1 MNTIEIVAAG
11 DGGRRRRRKHSPQ
24 FKAAVVAACRKPG
37 VSIAS
42 VALANRLNANLVRR
56 WVDAE
61 ERSGLPARLAPAG
74 KLKAVRPAGDEF
86 VPITIETA
94 NAGRESITIELRKG
108 ATIVNVAWPVSA
120 ASECSDW
127 LRTLLR

>member
-1 MNTIEIVAAG
+1 MNTIEIVAAS

-56 WVDAE
+56 WVDAQ
-61 ERSGLPARLAPAG
+61 ERSGLP
-74 KLKAVRPAGDEF
+74 VRPAPAVKSRQIALAAEQF
-86 VPITIETA
+86 LPITIEPA
-94 NAGRESITIELRKG
+94 SAVRESITIEVRHG
-108 ATIVNVAWPVSA
+108 STVVNVSWPIGA
-120 ASECSDW
+120 AAECADW

>member
-1 MNTIEIVAAG
+1 VNTIEIIAAG
-11 DGGRRRRRKHSPQ
+11 DGGRRRRRKHTPQ

-61 ERSGLPARLAPAG
+61 ERSTLPARLAPPG
-74 KLKAVRPAGDEF
+74 KLKPVRSEEQF
-86 VPITIETA
+86 VPITIDA
-94 NAGRESITIELRKG
+94 ASSARESITIELRHG
-108 ATIVNVAWPVSA
+108 ATVVNVAWPVSA
-120 ASECSDW
+120 ASECAAW

>member
-1 MNTIEIVAAG
+1 M
-11 DGGRRRRRKHSPQ
+11 
-24 FKAAVVAACRKPG
+24 VAACRKPG

-61 ERSGLPARLAPAG
+61 ERSGLPARLAPPG
-74 KLKAVRPAGDEF
+74 KLKPLRPADEQF
-86 VPITIETA
+86 VPITIEATSTV
-94 NAGRESITIELRKG
+94 RESITIELRHG
-108 ATIVNVAWPVSA
+108 AKIVNVAWPVSA
-120 ASECSDW
+120 ASECAAW

>member
-1 MNTIEIVAAG
+1 
-11 DGGRRRRRKHSPQ
+11 
-24 FKAAVVAACRKPG
+24 

-56 WVDAE
+56 WVDAV
-61 ERSGLPARLAPAG
+61 ERSGLPARLAPAA
-74 KLKAVRPAGDEF
+74 KPKPVRPGGDEF
-86 VPITIETA
+86 VPIAIETA
-94 NAGRESITIELRKG
+94 SAVRESIAIELRHG